1 MKTIKVFDGGLGRV
15 VEQVVKIKN
24 KRAKPFQANGEAI
37 KRLTEQGWTCTLVEQ
52 TIPHTFIK
60 RDAFSFGDILCCS
73 PTRGIMLV
81 QATGGGNGST
91 RAIKIRQE
99 PRHAIWLAAGGRIQ
113 VLDFIKRAG
122 QKERECRITEITK
135 I

>member
-1 MKTIKVFDGGLGRV
+1 MKT
-15 VEQVVKIKN
+15 
-24 KRAKPFQANGEAI
+24 KRKKPFAANREAI
-37 KRLTEQGWTCTLVEQ
+37 KILESQGWTAFVVEQ
-52 TIPHTFIK
+52 TIPYSFLK
-60 RDAFSFGDILCCS
+60 RDCFGFGDILAVS
-73 PTRGIMLV
+73 PTRGILMI

-113 VLDFIKRAG
+113 VWDFVKRAG
-122 QKERECRITEITK
+122 QKQRDCKILEITK

>member
-1 MKTIKVFDGGLGRV
+1 MKP
-15 VEQVVKIKN
+15 
-24 KRAKPFQANGEAI
+24 KRKKPFAANREAVRI
-37 KRLTEQGWTCTLVEQ
+37 LTEQGWTCETVEQ
-52 TIPHTFIK
+52 TIPHTFLK
-60 RDAFSFGDILCCS
+60 RDAFGFGDILAVS
-73 PTRGIMLV
+73 PSRGILMV

-113 VLDFIKRAG
+113 VWDFVKRAG
-122 QKERECRITEITK
+122 QKERECKILEITK

>member
-1 MKTIKVFDGGLGRV
+1 MM
-15 VEQVVKIKN
+15 
-24 KRAKPFQANGEAI
+24 EAD
-37 KRLTEQGWTCTLVEQ
+37 GWTVSVTEQ
-52 TIPHTFIK
+52 TIPHCFIK
-60 RDAFSFGDILCCS
+60 RDTFGFADLLCCS

-99 PRHAIWLAAGGRIQ
+99 PRHAIWLASGGRIQ
-113 VLDFIKRAG
+113 IHDWVKRAN

-135 I
+135 L

>member
-1 MKTIKVFDGGLGRV
+1 MKT
-15 VEQVVKIKN
+15 
-24 KRAKPFQANGEAI
+24 KRKKPFAANREAI
-37 KRLTEQGWTCTLVEQ
+37 KILESQGWTCETVEKRL
-52 TIPHTFIK
+52 PHCFITK
-60 RDAFSFGDILCCS
+60 DAFGFGDILAIS
-73 PTRGIMLV
+73 PTRGILMI

-113 VLDFIKRAG
+113 VWDFVKRAG
-122 QKERECRITEITK
+122 QKQRDCKILEITK